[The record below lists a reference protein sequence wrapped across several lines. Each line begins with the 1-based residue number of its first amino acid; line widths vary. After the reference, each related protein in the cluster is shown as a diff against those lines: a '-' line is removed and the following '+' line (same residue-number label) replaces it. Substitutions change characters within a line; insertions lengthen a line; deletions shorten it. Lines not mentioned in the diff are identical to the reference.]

1 MISTSVQSISE
12 RIEALPWPAILD
24 QLNTQG
30 FAAIGQVLV
39 PEECSQFTRMYAD
52 GIHFRKRVI
61 MQQHGFGR
69 GEYQYFAYP
78 LPPIVE
84 ALRRSLYC
92 HLVQLANCWNA
103 ALGKELVF
111 PDTLPA
117 FLETCHGAGQIRPT
131 PLLLKYEPGDFN
143 CLHQDLYG
151 ALTFPF
157 QTVVLLNEPGKEFSG
172 GEFVLVEQKPR
183 AQSKAEVVS
192 LGCGEAV
199 IFAVNYRPIQG
210 ARGFYRVNLKHGVS
224 QVRSGQ
230 RYSLGII
237 FHNAP

>member
-1 MISTSVQSISE
+1 MIATSIESIAQ
-12 RIEALPWPAILD
+12 RIDALPWSAILD

-30 FAAIGQVLV
+30 FAAIGQVLTS
-39 PEECSQFTRMYAD
+39 EECSQFVSMYAND
-52 GIHFRKRVI
+52 IHFRKRVI
-61 MQQHGFGR
+61 MQRHGFGR

-92 HLVQLANCWNA
+92 HLVQLANHWNA
-103 ALGKELVF
+103 ALRQELI
-111 PDTLPA
+111 PNTLPA
-117 FLETCHGAGQIRPT
+117 FLEACHGAGQIRPT

-157 QTVVLLNEPGKEFSG
+157 QAVVLLNEPGVEFSG

-192 LGCGEAV
+192 LHCGEAV
-199 IFAVNYRPIQG
+199 IFAVNCRPIQG
-210 ARGFYRVNLKHGVS
+210 TRGFYRVNLKHGVS
-224 QVRSGQ
+224 RVRSGQ
-230 RYSLGII
+230 RYSLGVI
-237 FHNAP
+237 FHDAP